1 MKRLLLLATLPLLAQ
16 TPEQNLDRLR
26 AAFAQPSPELAQ
38 LRQLCDGIGGRVTG
52 SPAFARA
59 LHWGMD
65 GFKAAGV
72 PARVEPFTLANG
84 WTAAPPRIRVL
95 GPMGFA
101 PLATSWG
108 WSPPC
113 AGTFRI
119 LDGGDGSDTA
129 LKALGSRAKGA
140 FIYLASEPMT
150 TPEALFGEYATTSR
164 QSAITKVLGAKGLI
178 VQSTRPRKLL
188 YRHLDPRCDDGRV
201 ADQVEIQ
208 IAREDGARLGRLL
221 KDGSVSA
228 DIRMPNRVS
237 GPVQAGNVIAE
248 IPGSDL
254 KDEVVLIGAHLDSWE
269 LGTGALDNGC
279 NAAMVVGI
287 ARLFKAANLHPR
299 RTVRFALFG
308 GEEEGM
314 LGSRAY
320 VKAHR
325 AELDRIRAVVIYDEG
340 LGKVSGF
347 SMGATR
353 MAAHPGRRAVA
364 RRRRR
369 PQGPHRG
376 RLRGHGQLR
385 LPRGRRSHP
394 HRQSG
399 LDGLPAQLP
408 RGERHLRQGGRR
420 RAQTPDG
427 SGRPPHVGPRQRAHA
442 PGSSVPRTGGVAPQI
457 HRHGAADEDLR
468 DVGRLD
474 RPQPR
479 AEIAGEKSSPPRH
492 QDKKIRTVMN
502 ADECPS
508 ACISVH
514 HS

>member
-347 SMGATR
+347 SMGGR
-353 MAAHPGRRAVA
+353 PEWRPILDAALSPEGADAPKAHTEDAFVGTDNYDFLVEGVPTLIANQDWTDYLPNYHAESDTFDKVDAGALKRQTDQAALLMWGLANAPTLPDRQSRAQVESLLKSTGME
-364 RRRRR
+364 
-369 PQGPHRG
+369 PQMKTFGMWEGWTDRSRG
-376 RLRGHGQLR
+376 R
-385 LPRGRRSHP
+385 
-394 HRQSG
+394 
-399 LDGLPAQLP
+399 
-408 RGERHLRQGGRR
+408 
-420 RAQTPDG
+420 
-427 SGRPPHVGPRQRAHA
+427 
-442 PGSSVPRTGGVAPQI
+442 
-457 HRHGAADEDLR
+457 
-468 DVGRLD
+468 
-474 RPQPR
+474 
-479 AEIAGEKSSPPRH
+479 K
-492 QDKKIRTVMN
+492 
-502 ADECPS
+502 
-508 ACISVH
+508 
-514 HS
+514 

>member
-59 LHWGMD
+59 LRWGMD

-164 QSAITKVLGAKGLI
+164 QSAITKALGAKGLI

-347 SMGATR
+347 SMGGR
-353 MAAHPGRRAVA
+353 PEWRPILDAALSPEGADAPKAHTEDAFVGTDNYDFLVEGVPTLIANQDWTDYLPNYHAESDTFDKVDAGALKRQTDQAALLMWGLANAPTLPDRQSRAQVESLLKSTGME
-364 RRRRR
+364 
-369 PQGPHRG
+369 PQMKTFGMWEGWTDRSRG
-376 RLRGHGQLR
+376 R
-385 LPRGRRSHP
+385 
-394 HRQSG
+394 
-399 LDGLPAQLP
+399 
-408 RGERHLRQGGRR
+408 
-420 RAQTPDG
+420 
-427 SGRPPHVGPRQRAHA
+427 
-442 PGSSVPRTGGVAPQI
+442 
-457 HRHGAADEDLR
+457 
-468 DVGRLD
+468 
-474 RPQPR
+474 
-479 AEIAGEKSSPPRH
+479 K
-492 QDKKIRTVMN
+492 
-502 ADECPS
+502 
-508 ACISVH
+508 
-514 HS
+514 

>member
-65 GFKAAGV
+65 GFKAASV

-84 WTAAPPRIRVL
+84 WTAAPPRIQIK

-347 SMGATR
+347 SMGGR
-353 MAAHPGRRAVA
+353 PEWRPILDAALSPEGADAPKAHTEDAFVGTDNYDFLVEGVPTLIANQDWTDYLPNYHAESDTFDKVDAGALKRQTDQAALLMWGLANAPTLPDRQSRAQVESLLKSTGME
-364 RRRRR
+364 
-369 PQGPHRG
+369 PQMKTFGMWEGWTDRSRG
-376 RLRGHGQLR
+376 R
-385 LPRGRRSHP
+385 
-394 HRQSG
+394 
-399 LDGLPAQLP
+399 
-408 RGERHLRQGGRR
+408 
-420 RAQTPDG
+420 
-427 SGRPPHVGPRQRAHA
+427 
-442 PGSSVPRTGGVAPQI
+442 
-457 HRHGAADEDLR
+457 
-468 DVGRLD
+468 
-474 RPQPR
+474 
-479 AEIAGEKSSPPRH
+479 K
-492 QDKKIRTVMN
+492 
-502 ADECPS
+502 
-508 ACISVH
+508 
-514 HS
+514 